1 MSNTPGPA
9 SSDFISICMPAY
21 NGSRYIESQIL
32 SIIKS
37 CNLWGDDWELLICDD
52 SSNDHTLEILTRFSD
67 PRIKVFFNA
76 KNLGVVQTVNRLLHS
91 AAGNIIILSDQDDIW
106 LENRVSD
113 TAKVFREN
121 RCSALLCGNL
131 LINSKSELLSM
142 QYPPKIFGK
151 TRTDLLS
158 NLIRNQY
165 LGCCMAL
172 DRCILMKVLPIP
184 QYATMH
190 DVWIGIVAAL
200 SAGVFY
206 YNKPLVYYRRHSSN
220 FTGLTSASVFH
231 ALYYRLM
238 FIVMVLAALVRS
250 YR

>member
-1 MSNTPGPA
+1 
-9 SSDFISICMPAY
+9 MPVY
-21 NGSRYIESQIL
+21 NGSKYIDPQIQ
-32 SIIKS
+32 SIVKS
-37 CNLWGDDWELLICDD
+37 CNCWGGDWELLICDD
-52 SSNDHTLEILTRFSD
+52 YSDDHTLEIVTRYSD
-67 PRIKVFFNA
+67 SNSRIKVLLNP
-76 KNLGVVQTVNRLLHS
+76 KNLGVVQTVNRLLYS

-113 TAKVFREN
+113 TVKVIRAKK
-121 RCSALLCGNL
+121 CSALLCGNL
-131 LINSKSELLSM
+131 LINSKSEMLSLT
-142 QYPPKIFGK
+142 YPPKVFGK

-172 DRCILMKVLPIP
+172 DRDTLMKVLPIP

-200 SAGVFY
+200 SSGVFY

-220 FTGLTSASVFH
+220 VTGLTSTSIFH

-238 FIVMVLAALVRS
+238 FIVMVFAALIRS
-250 YR
+250 FR